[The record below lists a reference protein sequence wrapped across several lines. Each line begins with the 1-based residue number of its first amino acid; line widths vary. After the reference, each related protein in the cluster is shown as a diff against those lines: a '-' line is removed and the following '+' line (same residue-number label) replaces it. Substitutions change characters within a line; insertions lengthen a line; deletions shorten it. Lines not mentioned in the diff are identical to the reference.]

1 MKLASQRDA
10 AKHSTAAHTSTAL
23 RAGDDASSADS
34 LATARKPTAATD
46 ATCKAASA
54 ALMALSAAL
63 QLAHCATCDQYLSMS
78 LSLVAVVGGSWP
90 GCGVAQPT
98 WFLPCFLNQFLKA
111 TTMTSDGA
119 GT

>member
-10 AKHSTAAHTSTAL
+10 AKHSTAADTSPAL
-23 RAGDDASSADS
+23 RAGDDVSSADS

-54 ALMALSAAL
+54 ALMALSAKL
-63 QLAHCATCDQYLSMS
+63 QLAHCATCGQYLSMS
-78 LSLVAVVGGSWP
+78 LSLVAVGGSRP

-98 WFLPCFLNQFLKA
+98 WFLLCFLNQLLKA
-111 TTMTSDGA
+111 TTMASDDA